1 MNTRNKR
8 IVAGA
13 AALALFAIAV
23 AVTVKGLSPAPGAPP
38 AAEFAMRFQPTL
50 AAVAGI
56 GSTRELRP
64 VPLDSLPASAPASR
78 NTVAGAGVD
87 HGSGRAA
94 R

>member
-38 AAEFAMRFQPTL
+38 VGDFAARFQPAL

-56 GSTRELRP
+56 GSTRELKP
-64 VPLDSLPASAPASR
+64 VPLDSLPASAAPSR
-78 NTVAGAGVD
+78 STVAGAGVD
-87 HGSGRAA
+87 HGPGQAA